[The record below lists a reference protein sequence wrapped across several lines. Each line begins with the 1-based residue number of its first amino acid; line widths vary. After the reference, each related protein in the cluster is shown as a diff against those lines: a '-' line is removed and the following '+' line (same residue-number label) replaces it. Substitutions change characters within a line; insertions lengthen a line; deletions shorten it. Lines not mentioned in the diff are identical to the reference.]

1 MKRAS
6 LTKNYIYNLSYQIL
20 LLLVPLVTMPYVSR
34 VLGDYNLGVF
44 NFIQAVVGYF
54 VLFGCVGLNLYGQ
67 REIAACGDDVV
78 KCSRVFFELQIIRTV
93 TVGTAFLLYTLFV
106 TLLVQEIEIYY
117 YLFSIEIFA
126 SILDISWFF
135 QGIEQF
141 RVQTI
146 RNFIVKLTGV
156 ACIFIFVRTKEDLW
170 IYIFCYAVTILLGN
184 VLLWFCLRGDV
195 VRTRVSGREML
206 RHVKPAMLVFLPQ
219 IATSVYAQLDKTMI
233 KFLSDYEQVAY
244 YSQAEKI
251 VKLIL
256 TVVTAMGLVML
267 SRVAVS
273 YSRRDEKKIETDI
286 HNSFRYLF
294 FLMWPC
300 TFGCMAVASSFV
312 PWYFGE
318 GFDPVIPCMIVL
330 CPIILCIG
338 VSNTL
343 GTQYLL
349 PTKQMKAY
357 TVSVVVGACVNAVC
371 NACLIPFFGAVGAA
385 VATVAAEAAV
395 TAVQFWYL
403 RRVFPPRILLEGWR
417 NFLAA
422 AVMGGC
428 VWFVGR
434 FLTARILSTFLQ
446 IGVGVVVYVVLLLLM
461 RDPFFFQ
468 MLRRLFRRK
477 SR

>member
-1 MKRAS
+1 MRSS

-44 NFIQAVVGYF
+44 NFIQAMVGYF

-67 REIAACGDDVV
+67 REIAACGENVE
-78 KCSRVFFELQIIRTV
+78 KRSRVFFELQIIRTV
-93 TVGTAFLLYTLFV
+93 TVGFAFLLYTLLV
-106 TLLVQEIEIYY
+106 TLLVKELKIYY

-141 RVQTI
+141 RIQTI
-146 RNFIVKLTGV
+146 RNSIVKLTGV
-156 ACIFIFVRTKEDLW
+156 ACIFLFVRTSEDLSV
-170 IYIFCYAVTILLGN
+170 YIFWYAITILLGN
-184 VLLWFCLRGDV
+184 VLLWFCLRGEIV
-195 VRTRVSGREML
+195 FARVRFQGLL
-206 RHVKPAMLVFLPQ
+206 RHIRPALLVFLPQ
-219 IATSVYAQLDKTMI
+219 IATSVYAQLDKTMV

-273 YSRRDEKKIETDI
+273 YSNRDQKKIENDI

-300 TFGCMAVASSFV
+300 AFGCVAIARNFV
-312 PWYFGE
+312 PWYFGA
-318 GFDPVIPCMIVL
+318 GFDPVAPCMMML

-357 TVSVVVGACVNAVC
+357 TTSVIAGACVNALC
-371 NACLIPFFGAVGAA
+371 NACLIPFFGAIGACI
-385 VATVAAEAAV
+385 ATVAAEAAV
-395 TAVQFWYL
+395 TGVQFWFL
-403 RRVFPPRILLEGWR
+403 RRVFPPKILLEGWR
-417 NFLAA
+417 NILAA
-422 AVMGGC
+422 AVMGFC
-428 VWFVGR
+428 VWLLGLALPAKVYA
-434 FLTARILSTFLQ
+434 TCLQ
-446 IGVGVVVYVVLLLLM
+446 IALGVVVYVVLLLLM
-461 RDPFFFQ
+461 RDPFFLK
-468 MLRRLFRRK
+468 MLRRVFRLKNR
-477 SR
+477 

>member
-1 MKRAS
+1 MRAS

-67 REIAACGDDVV
+67 REIAACGDNVV
-78 KCSRVFFELQIIRTV
+78 KRSRVFFELQIIRVV
-93 TVGTAFLLYTLFV
+93 TVGFAFLLYTLLV
-106 TLLVQEIEIYY
+106 TLLVREIRVYY
-117 YLFSIEIFA
+117 YLFSIEILA

-156 ACIFIFVRTKEDLW
+156 ACIFIFVRTREDLNA
-170 IYIFCYAVTILLGN
+170 YIFWYAATILLGN
-184 VLLWFCLRGDV
+184 LLLWFCLRGEV
-195 VRTRVSGREML
+195 VPTRVKFHALL
-206 RHVKPAMLVFLPQ
+206 RHIRPALLVFLPQ
-219 IATSVYAQLDKTMI
+219 IATSIYAQLDKTMI
-233 KFLSDYEQVAY
+233 KLLSDYSQVAY

-273 YSRRDEKKIETDI
+273 YSQRDQQKIEHDI

-300 TFGCMAVASSFV
+300 TFGCMAVASDFV
-312 PWYFGE
+312 PWSFGA
-318 GFDPVIPCMIVL
+318 GFEPVTPCMVLL

-338 VSNTL
+338 LSNTL

-357 TVSVVVGACVNAVC
+357 TISVIVGACVNAAF
-371 NACLIPFFGAVGAA
+371 NAGLIPFFGAIGAA
-385 VATVAAEAAV
+385 IATVMAELAV
-395 TAVQFWYL
+395 TGVQFWFL
-403 RRVFPPRILLEGWR
+403 RRVFPPKILLEGWK

-422 AVMGGC
+422 LIMGVC
-428 VWFVGR
+428 VWLLGR
-434 FLTARILSTFLQ
+434 VMPGRVVSTFAQ
-446 IGVGVVVYVVLLLLM
+446 IGLGIAVYVVMLLIL
-461 RDPFFFQ
+461 RDDFFRQ
-468 MLRRLFRRK
+468 MLRRIFRRPN
-477 SR
+477 S

>member
-1 MKRAS
+1 MKAS

-44 NFIQAVVGYF
+44 NFVQALVGYF

-78 KCSRVFFELQIIRTV
+78 KRSRVFFELQLIRTI
-93 TVGTAFLLYTLFV
+93 TVGTAFLLYTLLV
-106 TLLVQEIEIYY
+106 TLFVQELRIYY

-141 RVQTI
+141 RIQTI
-146 RNFIVKLTGV
+146 RNFAVKLTGV
-156 ACIFIFVRTKEDLW
+156 ACIFLFVRTREDLT
-170 IYIFCYAVTILLGN
+170 IYIFCYAATILLGN
-184 VLLWFCLRGDV
+184 LLVWFCLRGEV
-195 VRTRVSGREML
+195 IRTRIEGRSLL
-206 RHVKPAMLVFLPQ
+206 RHIKPALLIFLPQ
-219 IATSVYAQLDKTMI
+219 IATSIYAQLDKTMI
-233 KFLSDYEQVAY
+233 KFLSDYQQVAY

-256 TVVTAMGLVML
+256 TMVTAMGLVML
-267 SRVAVS
+267 SRVAVNF
-273 YSRRDEKKIETDI
+273 SRRDQEKIEHDI

-300 TFGCMAVASSFV
+300 TFGCMAIAADFV
-312 PWYFGE
+312 PWYFGAE
-318 GFDPVIPCMIVL
+318 FGAVTPCMILL
-330 CPIILCIG
+330 CPIILFIG
-338 VSNTL
+338 LSNTL

-357 TVSVVVGACVNAVC
+357 TLSVVIGACVNAVC
-371 NACLIPFFGAVGAA
+371 NACLIPFFGALGAA
-385 VATVAAEAAV
+385 GATVLAELAV
-395 TAVQFWYL
+395 TAVQFWFL
-403 RRVFPPRILLEGWR
+403 RKVFPPKILLEGWK

-422 AVMGGC
+422 AIMGGC
-428 VWFVGR
+428 VWGLSRV
-434 FLTARILSTFLQ
+434 LTTGVTSTLLE
-446 IGVGVVVYVVLLLLM
+446 IGLGAVVYVVLLLIL
-461 RDPFFFQ
+461 RDDFFFH
-468 MLRRLFRRK
+468 MLRRVFRRQ
-477 SR
+477 SQ